1 VSGRLQIETCKLKIA
16 NWGRAGGLAALG
28 LSLVCLFAGCPEQ
41 ALVTVKVIPK
51 KGAAETAGSGA
62 AAADTEAKGYGTLV
76 GTITFDGEAKT
87 RSPLVIAVKDEDKAV
102 CAAAPMPDETL
113 EVNPANKGI
122 ANAIVYLEKR
132 PGNIKPELAKPPTE
146 PVFFDQKGC
155 RFLPH
160 VLVVQAGQPLLVI
173 SDDGIPHNTHTNPK
187 RNEGF
192 NKVIPANDRKGTP
205 CDYKKPESGP
215 LSVVCDY
222 HPWMKAYH
230 FPVDHPYA
238 TKTDK
243 DGKFR
248 IEGLPA
254 GKHSFNVW
262 HERGPGDSQL
272 LERKLQITIEV
283 DQETTKNLSYG
294 AAKFA
299 AAPQTPRRAIAFER
313 LLDGGEIVV
322 TQTEG
327 QE

>member
-1 VSGRLQIETCKLKIA
+1 VSGKLQISNCKLKTGP
-16 NWGRAGGLAALG
+16 WGRAGALAGLG
-28 LSLVCLFAGCPEQ
+28 LSVLCLFAGCPEQ
-41 ALVTVKVIPK
+41 AKVTVTIKPVA
-51 KGAAETAGSGA
+51 GAAGA
-62 AAADTEAKGYGTLV
+62 AGAEAGAADTEAKGYGALV
-76 GTITFDGEAKT
+76 GTITYDGAPVA
-87 RSPLVIAVKDEDKAV
+87 RPPLVIAVKDEDKAV

-113 EVNPANKGI
+113 EVNPENKGI

-132 PGNIKPELAKPPTE
+132 PTNIKPELAKPPTE

-205 CDYKKPESGP
+205 CNYKKPEAGP
-215 LSVVCDY
+215 ISVVCDY

-238 TKTDK
+238 ARTDK

-283 DQETTKNLSYG
+283 DKETVKDLGFG

-313 LLDGGEIVV
+313 LLNGGELVM

-327 QE
+327 Q